1 MNDYEDLRLAAGRAL
16 NLTLADMKYFSPLS
30 SEAQTLNIARK
41 LYFTIHVDFAKG
53 KTTVTHLNESI
64 VEDHA
69 QHSDP
74 SIAFR
79 YCVLRMAAS
88 IGKHMPIVPEE
99 PFVFTTVTEP
109 PRKQV
114 KSAKHGIRITKELV
128 VNE

>member
-64 VEDHA
+64 VEDHS

-99 PFVFTTVTEP
+99 PFVFTTQKASKVGQARHTNHK
-109 PRKQV
+109 RTCCK
-114 KSAKHGIRITKELV
+114 
-128 VNE
+128 